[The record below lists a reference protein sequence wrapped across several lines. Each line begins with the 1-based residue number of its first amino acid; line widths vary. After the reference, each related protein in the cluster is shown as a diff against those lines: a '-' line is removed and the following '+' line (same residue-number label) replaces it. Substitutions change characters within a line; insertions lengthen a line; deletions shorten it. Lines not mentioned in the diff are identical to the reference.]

1 MNANSDDPR
10 LGQEACIPL
19 AGGNA
24 SAAVVRIGDTVRRS
38 PGSRHSGVARLLDHL
53 AALDFDAAPKHLGR
67 DASGREVLSFLRGQ
81 TRQPAT
87 FWNDLAAAEA
97 AAQLLRRFHDA
108 SASLPHSA
116 EHDWAYVW
124 PDRTAHEVICHND
137 PSPFNIVFAEGMP
150 RGLIDFDLAGPGPR
164 LYDLGFLAY
173 WVTPLDFSAPDMS
186 AAAIDDLRS
195 GSPRLHAICDAY
207 DITNRGAFPSM
218 VAIALDRLASP
229 EMAARTMGDA
239 AARRLE
245 SHGHFAHWRQSAI
258 GFADHQDQLT
268 RNLMSR
274 VTSP

>member
-1 MNANSDDPR
+1 MNDNPDDPP
-10 LGQEACIPL
+10 LGPEAGIPL

-24 SAAVVRIGDTVRRS
+24 SATVVRVGDTVRRT
-38 PGSRHSGVARLLDHL
+38 PGSRHSGVPRLLDHL
-53 AALDFDAAPKHLGR
+53 AASDFDASPHHLGR
-67 DASGREVLSFLRGQ
+67 DASGREVLSFLRGD

-87 FWNDLAAAEA
+87 FWDDLAAAEA
-97 AAQLLRRFHDA
+97 AARLLRRFHDA
-108 SASLPHSA
+108 SASLPHGA
-116 EHDWAYVW
+116 DTDWASVW
-124 PDRTAHEVICHND
+124 PYENAHEVICHND

-150 RGLIDFDLAGPGPR
+150 SGLIDFDLAGPGPR

-173 WVTPLDFSAPDMS
+173 WSTPLEFSAPDMS
-186 AAAIDDLRS
+186 AAATDDLRA

-207 DITNRGAFPSM
+207 DIANRGALPSM

-229 EMAARTMGDA
+229 DVAARTMGDE

-245 SHGHFAHWRQSAI
+245 RHGHFAHWRQSAI

-274 VTSP
+274 VTTP